1 MVTQSGRVGCAS
13 LSSAVQVG
21 RLGLRDR
28 GRFREP
34 RYVDATRSA
43 HVGGRSVKGLVVVIT
58 CMVAIF
64 ATATA
69 AMASEG
75 AATQYKAS
83 FSAPMPDGGFSQW
96 TCSGVHIVNRVSI
109 TDSEICTITG

>member
-1 MVTQSGRVGCAS
+1 M
-13 LSSAVQVG
+13 G

-28 GRFREP
+28 GRFRDP
-34 RYVDATRSA
+34 PHVDATRSA

-58 CMVAIF
+58 LMVAMF
-64 ATATA
+64 ATSTA

-83 FSAPMPDGGFSQW
+83 FSAPMPDGGF
-96 TCSGVHIVNRVSI
+96 
-109 TDSEICTITG
+109 